1 MGLIENIAAFSKMK
15 VERRAIGGVPWQP
28 WTDPFMRFDVGG
40 PVHPTRQIF
49 GIDKALGLPALY
61 AGSKILADNAASLP
75 IKVYQ
80 LANDGR
86 KTPYTGPHLFQRPSV
101 IGTAYDWM
109 FACLSSLTLQGNAW
123 GLITGKDGFGFPTGI
138 EWIPPEHVI
147 VEQNPAQ
154 PFNPLA
160 IKVYAY
166 GRDMKWF
173 GPDKELFHVKG
184 FALPGR
190 LEGIS
195 PLRAFALTIL
205 AGHEAQRYGTDW
217 YAPCGF
223 PPGTFQNSELEVN
236 AEAAAEIRKML
247 VTSLRRREP
256 LVYGRDWDYTPVT
269 VPPSEAQFIDAMQLN
284 ATHIAAILDL
294 PANRVGGKSG
304 DSLTYSTTE
313 QNQLQVIEALRPW
326 LCRLEAAFS
335 DLLPARRVI
344 GFNTDAL
351 LKTDL
356 KTRTEIYQIQRMIGL
371 RTTDEL
377 RELEDLEPLPGG
389 AGNESLPLT
398 LMVSMAQRAGALPK
412 SMLDQVVLLMDLA
425 GSKLEN
431 LQSKDMTKI
440 SADQEFPTDPQTGEK
455 TGPANSPGQFYA
467 NMMNAYSRELES
479 QGQHEAA
486 AILRNPRTMQALIS
500 SVDVRRFTA
509 QMPNSVVKDMVENY
523 RELPPGG
530 INNRDDD
537 DDDGAAG
544 RTGSRIGLAE
554 VLYRVYPGSDTA
566 LGGIW

>member
-1 MGLIENIAAFSKMK
+1 VGLIENVSASSRMK
-15 VERRAIGGVPWQP
+15 VERRTIGGVPWQP

-40 PVHPTRQIF
+40 PIHPTRQVF
-49 GIDKALGLPALY
+49 GLDKALALPALY
-61 AGSKILADNAASLP
+61 AGSKILSDNAASLP

-80 LANDGR
+80 KSRDGR
-86 KTPYTGPHLFQRPSV
+86 KVPYTGPHLFERPSV
-101 IGTAYDWM
+101 IGTGYDWM
-109 FACLSSLTLQGNAW
+109 FTCLASLVLQGNAW
-123 GLITGKDGFGFPTGI
+123 GLVTGRDGFGFPTGI
-138 EWIPPEHVI
+138 EWIPCEHVI
-147 VEQNPAQ
+147 VEQDDPSQ
-154 PFNPLA
+154 QINPLA
-160 IKVYAY
+160 TNVYAY
-166 GRDMKWF
+166 GRKMTWA
-173 GPDKELFHVKG
+173 GPDAELFHLKG

-217 YAPCGF
+217 YAAGGF
-223 PPGTFQNSELEVN
+223 PPGTFQNSELEVDAN
-236 AEAAAEIRKML
+236 QAAEIRRML

-326 LCRLEAAFS
+326 LCRLEWAFN
-335 DLLPARRVI
+335 DLLPARRVVA
-344 GFNTDAL
+344 FNTDAL

-356 KTRTEIYQIQRMIGL
+356 KTRTEIYQIQRDIGL

-377 RELEDLEPLPGG
+377 RELEDLAPLPGG

-412 SMLDQVVLLMDLA
+412 SMLSQVVLLMDIA
-425 GSKLEN
+425 GKKLE
-431 LQSKDMTKI
+431 DMQKSGLTKKPVGG
-440 SADQEFPTDPQTGEK
+440 EFTQDPDTGQAV
-455 TGPANSPGQFYA
+455 GPANDPGQFYS

-479 QGQHEAA
+479 QGQFEAA
-486 AILRNPRTMQALIS
+486 AILRRDSTQRALIAA
-500 SVDVRRFTA
+500 VDKSRFEIK
-509 QMPNSVVKDMVENY
+509 MPNSVIRDMVENY
-523 RELPPGG
+523 DDIPP
-530 INNRDDD
+530 
-537 DDDGAAG
+537 
-544 RTGSRIGLAE
+544 TGLN
-554 VLYRVYPGSDTA
+554 D
-566 LGGIW
+566 